1 MEARLYLLV
10 EYEDGVQL
18 IQDTLS
24 GDDAAFNTLV
34 QKCYP
39 RLFKEQ
45 KLKEHLCA
53 CVSEGHFIGGS
64 SRDKFTLIFFCLF
77 Y

>member
-34 QKCYP
+34 QKC
-39 RLFKEQ
+39 
-45 KLKEHLCA
+45 
-53 CVSEGHFIGGS
+53 
-64 SRDKFTLIFFCLF
+64 
-77 Y
+77 